1 MTQKTT
7 TQSPTDPMGMLGK
20 MPFNPMN
27 DPQLKAWSDLGA
39 ELMQFASSRVQQDM
53 EAQKAMLACK
63 TLQALQELQTKYY
76 SDAIKDYSAQMQRA
90 MEVMSGG
97 ANKRTDDVFKP
108 TRRGYDDVPL

>member
-1 MTQKTT
+1 MTNKSKK
-7 TQSPTDPMGMLGK
+7 QSSPDYAGMIGK

-27 DPQLKAWSDLGA
+27 DPQLKVWSDLGA
-39 ELMQFASSRVQQDM
+39 EVMQFASSRMRQDI

-63 TLQALQELQTKYY
+63 SIEDLQKVQAQYY
-76 SDAIKDYSAQMQRA
+76 SEAIKDYSAQIQRA
-90 MEVMSGG
+90 MEVMSGA